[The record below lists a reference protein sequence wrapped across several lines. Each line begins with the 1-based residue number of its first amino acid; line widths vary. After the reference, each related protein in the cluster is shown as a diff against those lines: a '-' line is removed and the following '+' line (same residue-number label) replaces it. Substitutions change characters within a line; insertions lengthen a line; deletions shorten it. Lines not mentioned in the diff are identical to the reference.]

1 MEARYNEKLLVLN
14 NSTNTVYFELKKSLE
29 SCKKFYF
36 NVAFISYSGIQLFL
50 KILEELQDKKVNGKV
65 ITSTYLNFSDPK
77 ALKKLY
83 SFNNID
89 MKVYNDVQKK
99 GFHSKAYIFEYD
111 DFYKVIIGSSNITA
125 SALKSNIEW
134 NVEIISKKDD
144 IFILEVIAEFTDLWD
159 SLDEITESFLD
170 EYDTFIKK
178 IKERNKQQIPHFR
191 YHYTIQP
198 NSMQRRA
205 IMNLQKL
212 REHGEKKALVIA
224 ATGTGKTYMSAFD
237 VKQYKPEKV
246 LFIVHREEILN
257 KAEESFKKV
266 FGEIIDIGYFT
277 GKRKEY
283 EAKYIFSTIQTLY
296 QHFEMFD
303 SNQFD
308 YIIIDEAH
316 HIAGDS
322 YLKVL
327 DYFRPNFL
335 LGMTATPERCDK
347 IDIFDMFDNNIAI
360 EVRLHEAMEE
370 ELVVPFHYFGISD
383 ISGVDLDGI
392 ELNNT
397 VALTK
402 ALKINQR
409 VDYIIKQM
417 ELYGYDGSK
426 RKCLGFCASID
437 HAQFM
442 SREFN
447 KRGIESVC
455 LSGADSSSKR
465 EVYIKRLEDEDDL
478 LEVIFTVDIFNEG
491 IDIPSINLVLMLR
504 PTNSPI
510 IFIQQLGRGLR
521 KSKDKEYLTVLD
533 FIGNHKRAFLIALAL
548 KGGRYYD
555 KDSLKVSVNN
565 EFMNIPGDT
574 FVQLDKTSK
583 ERILKQLEMEN
594 FNSMRYLKE
603 EYLSFKSL
611 LKGKIPMY
619 LMDYFRYDGA
629 PDPIKFIQNKDT
641 YIQFLLKVEKK
652 VELQELVEDKEFM
665 KYIKYLSY
673 ILPLKRPFEFALL
686 LDILKMKELSFDEC
700 KSSILKYIEDVKD
713 ESVLH
718 AIKTVNFDYYDG
730 GQKERWKQV
739 VTWDG
744 HFFKSNEYLESIKN
758 NELKMNYILDILHY
772 GLARYRKEFEEIN
785 YGIPFF
791 KLYEQYS
798 MQEVALVSNYR
809 KKHSSFRGSGLFT
822 INNEY
827 FIFVNLHKESNI
839 KESINYKDK
848 FIGRKLFQWQ
858 SPNSM
863 KQLSERGE
871 NIIFN
876 KKRHINLHL
885 FVRKFEKIDG
895 VVQPY
900 IYVGKMNTKEYKG
913 DKPITVI
920 AKLEFE
926 LPAKI
931 YEELVNKVEV
941 KNDTEA

>member
-1 MEARYNEKLLVLN
+1 MEDRYNEKLLVLN

-83 SFNNID
+83 SFDNID

-144 IFILEVIAEFTDLWD
+144 IFILEVITEFTDLWD

-170 EYDTFIKK
+170 EYDIFIKK

-198 NSMQRRA
+198 NNMQRRA

-212 REHGEKKALVIA
+212 RERGEKKALVIA

-383 ISGVDLDGI
+383 ISDVDLGGI
-392 ELNNT
+392 ELDNT

-521 KSKDKEYLTVLD
+521 KSKGKEYLTVLD

-583 ERILKQLEMEN
+583 DRILKQLEMEN

-652 VELQELVEDKEFM
+652 IELQELVEDKEFM

-673 ILPLKRPFEFALL
+673 MLPLKRPFEFALL

-718 AIKTVNFDYYDG
+718 AIKTINFDYYDG

-744 HFFKSNEYLESIKN
+744 HFLKSNEYLETIKN
-758 NELKMNYILDILHY
+758 NDLKMNYILDILHY

-785 YGIPFF
+785 YGIPFL

-863 KQLSERGE
+863 KQSSERGE

-895 VVQPY
+895 VVQSY
-900 IYVGKMNTKEYKG
+900 IYVGKMNTKEYRG